1 MRSTLK
7 TLTGLVMVAG
17 LLAGC
22 GGGGSSSPTT
32 APAVNQPAQPTTP
45 APAPKKFMANGTSF
59 TIQSAVPAPS
69 VTEALPE
76 YPGGRILANK
86 KWISLISTLTP
97 SGKIIGFSGTEGA
110 TMTAPA
116 DVEKVC
122 LNSTNFGFNWSGNT
136 SSQCVAPDASGVF
149 AFVGTCFPDG
159 FWISMHRKGGLPI
172 LWLDNDPT
180 VSPRAWTVD
189 PTGLPMTR
197 RASDNAMVLGTIIP
211 ADIKVT
217 RGANGTADITYRSHS
232 NCMGGFSSE
241 TTGLGHLDTGPGV
254 PVRFLWN
261 CATCGAN
268 GGHGWGAAPWVNT
281 KTGVT
286 VPPSVVETMLDY
298 DATTETLSF
307 TFKGQPCKGE
317 GTATAYQ
324 GVKDAQG
331 NTTWNNGGT
340 MMSGVGWAV
349 IEDSTATS
357 HMWNV
362 APDQDPTI
370 TAAFDRT
377 PENQKFSYNACVVQ
391 PN

>member
-1 MRSTLK
+1 MRTLK
-7 TLTGLVMVAG
+7 IALAGLAMVAG

-22 GGGGSSSPTT
+22 GGGGSSSPTI
-32 APAVNQPAQPTTP
+32 APAVNQPQPT
-45 APAPKKFMANGTSF
+45 APAPTKFMANGTSF

-69 VTEALPE
+69 VTEPLPT
-76 YPGGRILANK
+76 YSGGRILADK
-86 KWISLISTLTP
+86 KWISLISTLA
-97 SGKIIGFSGTEGA
+97 SGKIFGFSGDEGA
-110 TMTAPA
+110 VMVTLA

-122 LNSTNFGFNWSGNT
+122 LNGPNFGFNWGGNT
-136 SSQCVAPDASGVF
+136 SSQCVAPDANGVF
-149 AFVGTCFPDG
+149 AFIGTCLPDG

-172 LWLDNDPT
+172 LWMDTDSV

-189 PTGLPMTR
+189 PTGQKMTR
-197 RASDNAMVLGTIIP
+197 RVSDNAMVLGTIIP

-217 RGANGTADITYRSHS
+217 RGTNGTADITYRSHS

-241 TTGLGHLDTGPGV
+241 TTGLGHLDTSPGV

-261 CATCGAN
+261 CATCGAD
-268 GGHGWGAAPWVNT
+268 GGHGWGAAPWVHP
-281 KTGVT
+281 VT
-286 VPPSVVETMLDY
+286 SANVKPSVVETMLDY

-324 GVKDAQG
+324 GTKDANG
-331 NTTWNNGGT
+331 NTVWNNGGA

-349 IEDSTATS
+349 IEDATATS

-362 APDQDPTI
+362 APDQDLTI
-370 TAAFDRT
+370 TASFDRT
-377 PENQKFSYNACVVQ
+377 AGNQKFTYNACVVQ